1 VAHEMRPKKRA
12 DFICPYGKFADQVGA
27 HEMSPKKRADF
38 ICPYRKFADQ
48 VGAHGM
54 RPKKNGRISSA
65 LTENSP
71 TKKGT

>member
-1 VAHEMRPKKRA
+1 LKCSVGVNPTPFKFGSVAL
-12 DFICPYGKFADQVGA
+12 YVGA

-54 RPKKNGRISSA
+54 RPKKNGQISSA
-65 LTENSP
+65 PTENLP
-71 TKKGT
+71 TK